1 MHAGIRVM
9 SKYFFIIFL
18 LLILVGCSNREKA
31 VPAPSYGYRYFIN
44 KVVRIDGSTV
54 DLQTIP
60 ESCADQYYKRYE
72 LISLDIPESEW
83 HKYMKMNKWCTSL
96 FNGQPDTTIYS
107 LRNPPDTELCD
118 SDGNCI
124 VKPDIYLKD
133 NNVFQVSFCNSKY
146 YTQMRYDSLNIS
158 KDFESARSTWGTS
171 YEISVADS
179 LIVLNGL
186 NKEVKMFFYV
196 EKKEWCKDCP
206 LEMDVSRYVLGPFSY
221 TNSSVCS
228 QKKDISF

>member
-1 MHAGIRVM
+1 MQ
-9 SKYFFIIFL
+9 KYFFIIYL
-18 LLILVGCSNREKA
+18 LLILCGCSNREKA
-31 VPAPSYGYRYFIN
+31 VPAPNYGYRYFIN

>member
-1 MHAGIRVM
+1 MP
-9 SKYFFIIFL
+9 KYFFIISLF
-18 LLILVGCSNREKA
+18 LILCGCFNREKGDT
-31 VPAPSYGYRYFIN
+31 VPNYGYRYFVN
-44 KVVRIDGSTV
+44 KVVLIDGSTAELHTAPDACS
-54 DLQTIP
+54 DLVFKMDWLVSQN
-60 ESCADQYYKRYE
+60 
-72 LISLDIPESEW
+72 IPESEW
-83 HKYMKMNKWCTSL
+83 HRYAKTDKWCTSL
-96 FNGQPDTTIYS
+96 LKGRPDTAS
-107 LRNPPDTELCD
+107 FFLQNPSDTALCD
-118 SDGNCI
+118 SDGKCI
-124 VKPDIYLKD
+124 VKPDIYLRE

>member
-1 MHAGIRVM
+1 MPKCFLI
-9 SKYFFIIFL
+9 IIFF
-18 LLILVGCSNREKA
+18 LILVGCSNREKGDT
-31 VPAPSYGYRYFIN
+31 VPNYGYRYFVN
-44 KVVRIDGSTV
+44 KVVLIDGSTADMHTTSDACS
-54 DLQTIP
+54 DLVSKMGWLVSQN
-60 ESCADQYYKRYE
+60 
-72 LISLDIPESEW
+72 IPESEW
-83 HKYMKMNKWCTSL
+83 HRYAKTDKRCTSL
-96 FNGQPDTTIYS
+96 LTGKPDTASYS
-107 LRNPPDTELCD
+107 LQNPSDIELCD

-228 QKKDISF
+228 QKKKHFVLE

>member
-31 VPAPSYGYRYFIN
+31 VPAPNYGYRYFIN
-44 KVVRIDGSTV
+44 KVVFIDESTTN
-54 DLQTIP
+54 LQTIP
-60 ESCADQYYKRYE
+60 EVCEKLLYRRYE
-72 LISLDIPESEW
+72 LVSQNIPESEW
-83 HKYMKMNKWCTSL
+83 HKYAKTDKWCTSL
-96 FNGQPDTTIYS
+96 LTGRPDTASYS
-107 LRNPPDTELCD
+107 LQNPSDTELCD
-118 SDGNCI
+118 SDGKCI
-124 VKPDIYLKD
+124 VKPDIYLRD

-158 KDFESARSTWGTS
+158 KDFEGIRSTWGTS
-171 YEISVADS
+171 YEISVTDS

-186 NKEVKMFFYV
+186 NKDVKMFFYV

-206 LEMDVSRYVLGPFSY
+206 LEMDVSRYVMGPFSY
-221 TNSSVCS
+221 TNSSVCT
-228 QKKDISF
+228 QKRDISF

>member
-1 MHAGIRVM
+1 MR
-9 SKYFFIIFL
+9 KIFL
-18 LLILVGCSNREKA
+18 AICLFLIFCGCSNREKGDT
-31 VPAPSYGYRYFIN
+31 VPNYGYRYFVN
-44 KVVRIDGSTV
+44 KVVLIDGSTAELHTTSDACS
-54 DLQTIP
+54 DLVSKMGWLVSQN
-60 ESCADQYYKRYE
+60 
-72 LISLDIPESEW
+72 IPESEW
-83 HKYMKMNKWCTSL
+83 HRYAKTDKRCTSL
-96 FNGQPDTTIYS
+96 LKGRPDTASYS
-107 LRNPPDTELCD
+107 LQNPSDIELCD
-118 SDGNCI
+118 SDGKCI
-124 VKPDIYLKD
+124 VKPDIYLKE

-171 YEISVADS
+171 YEISVTDS

-186 NKEVKMFFYV
+186 NKDVKMFFYV

>member
-1 MHAGIRVM
+1 MDIRIM
-9 SKYFFIIFL
+9 QKYFFIIYL
-18 LLILVGCSNREKA
+18 LLILCGCSNREKA
-31 VPAPSYGYRYFIN
+31 VPAPNYGYRYFIN